1 MKILILAR
9 SIPSDKYKM
18 QGIFEFDQALALA
31 QKTNNEV
38 VYIAFDLRSIR
49 RWRRWG
55 IRKYT
60 RSGIDVIEVNLP
72 LGQFPDSMIDKI
84 AIKNLRRLLRQVMND
99 YRIDII
105 HAHFIENG
113 FYLVKATENESIPT
127 ILTEHRSDMNTK
139 CLSDRFKYLGDNT
152 YKNLNQVISVSK
164 TLATSIYK
172 NFHIKSEV
180 IPNIVDLENFRY
192 IECVDRTNNV
202 VSVGNLRREKNFRVL
217 IESFAK
223 AFKDKRKLIIIG
235 EGEEKESLMRQA
247 EMLGISDRVI
257 FKGVLSRNAIAKIM
271 DECSFFAL
279 ASDSETF
286 GVAYIEALAKGLPVV
301 ATKCG
306 GPEDFVNEQNGIM
319 VQCNDSDLFATGLKM
334 LDRDIGSYDR
344 RKISEEITTKFSGV
358 HVAQTLEKLYY
369 KIIEKE

>member
-1 MKILILAR
+1 
-9 SIPSDKYKM
+9 
-18 QGIFEFDQALALA
+18 
-31 QKTNNEV
+31 
-38 VYIAFDLRSIR
+38 
-49 RWRRWG
+49 
-55 IRKYT
+55 
-60 RSGIDVIEVNLP
+60 
-72 LGQFPDSMIDKI
+72 
-84 AIKNLRRLLRQVMND
+84 MND

>member
-1 MKILILAR
+1 M
-9 SIPSDKYKM
+9 
-18 QGIFEFDQALALA
+18 
-31 QKTNNEV
+31 
-38 VYIAFDLRSIR
+38 
-49 RWRRWG
+49 
-55 IRKYT
+55 
-60 RSGIDVIEVNLP
+60 
-72 LGQFPDSMIDKI
+72 
-84 AIKNLRRLLRQVMND
+84 
-99 YRIDII
+99 
-105 HAHFIENG
+105 
-113 FYLVKATENESIPT
+113 
-127 ILTEHRSDMNTK
+127 
-139 CLSDRFKYLGDNT
+139 
-152 YKNLNQVISVSK
+152 
-164 TLATSIYK
+164 
-172 NFHIKSEV
+172 
-180 IPNIVDLENFRY
+180 DLENFRY

-202 VSVGNLRREKNFRVL
+202 VSGGNLRREKNFRVL